1 MIMAITKESKVTKKT
16 LVAELKEFPLYAS
29 KKESTLMVNK
39 KEVLQKMLNECLG
52 ISDEEFI
59 AKQAEIEA
67 AKPPKKPVI
76 HRKKSEVGFTVG
88 MDFKEFADPEWL
100 DENGEVILAT
110 DKDLLHFAFG
120 WKQFDSSKLEVV
132 QDGKFDALDLEK
144 ED

>member
-1 MIMAITKESKVTKKT
+1 MASTKEAKVTKKT
-16 LVAELKEFPLYAS
+16 LVAELKEFPLYAD
-29 KKESTLMVNK
+29 KKESTLMTNK

-67 AKPPKKPVI
+67 AKPPKKPVV

-110 DKDLLHFAFG
+110 EKDLLHFAFG
-120 WKQFDSSKLEVV
+120 WRCFDSTKILALVDSEFSELDIEV
-132 QDGKFDALDLEK
+132 GA
-144 ED
+144 

>member
-1 MIMAITKESKVTKKT
+1 MMASTKEAKVTKKT
-16 LVAELKEFPLYAS
+16 LVAELKEFPLYAD
-29 KKESTLMVNK
+29 KKESTLMTNK
-39 KEVLQKMLNECLG
+39 KETLQKMLNECLG

-67 AKPPKKPVI
+67 AKPPKKPVV

-110 DKDLLHFAFG
+110 EKDLLHFAFG
-120 WKQFDSSKLEVV
+120 WRCFDSTKILALVDSEFSELDIEV
-132 QDGKFDALDLEK
+132 GA
-144 ED
+144 